1 MKRWMFVAFACGLLG
16 CSSSKNRP
24 CLERAECFA
33 GEYCSERG
41 ICQPYKG
48 KTNTKARPKDDL
60 GQPQLFDM
68 SSDLADQ
75 SDQSDDMRED

>member
-1 MKRWMFVAFACGLLG
+1 MKRLMLLWCVCLACG

-48 KTNTKARPKDDL
+48 KTTTKARPKDDL
-60 GQPQLFDM
+60 GQPELFDM
-68 SSDLADQ
+68 SYDLADQ
-75 SDQSDDMRED
+75 SDQSGDMRTD